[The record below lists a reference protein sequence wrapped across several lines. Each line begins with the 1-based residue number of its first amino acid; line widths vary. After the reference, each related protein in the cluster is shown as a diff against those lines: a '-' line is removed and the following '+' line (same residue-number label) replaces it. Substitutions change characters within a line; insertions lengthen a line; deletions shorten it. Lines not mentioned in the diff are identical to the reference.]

1 MGAATGPLNGVRT
14 PRLMILFSLSIP
26 GPSLTP
32 PLVLLA
38 ADAQPESTSARTD
51 RIKKTRAKNV
61 VLVAIA
67 IPPEECWN
75 YCHASGDHVPS
86 RSVSCPRVRHCAAAR
101 FKSHYP

>member
-1 MGAATGPLNGVRT
+1 MPIGAATGPLNGVRT
-14 PRLMILFSLSIP
+14 PRLMILFTSSIP

-67 IPPEECWN
+67 IPPE
-75 YCHASGDHVPS
+75 
-86 RSVSCPRVRHCAAAR
+86 
-101 FKSHYP
+101 

>member
-1 MGAATGPLNGVRT
+1 
-14 PRLMILFSLSIP
+14 MILFSLSIP

-67 IPPEECWN
+67 IPPE
-75 YCHASGDHVPS
+75 
-86 RSVSCPRVRHCAAAR
+86 
-101 FKSHYP
+101 